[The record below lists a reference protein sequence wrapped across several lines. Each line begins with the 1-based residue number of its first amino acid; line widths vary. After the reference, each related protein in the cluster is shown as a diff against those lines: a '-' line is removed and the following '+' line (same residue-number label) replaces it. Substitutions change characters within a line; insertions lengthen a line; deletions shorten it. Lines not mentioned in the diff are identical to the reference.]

1 VYPATATFTV
11 PDGGSVP
18 IVFYVGDDCGN
29 PLVAETLISF
39 EYQGSTGFIGDTS
52 IQLSD
57 TQSQGAT
64 FYAVTAYDP
73 SPGDLDGPANV
84 FIKITVSNSANG
96 NVSFIYSGTI
106 D

>member
-1 VYPATATFTV
+1 
-11 PDGGSVP
+11 
-18 IVFYVGDDCGN
+18 
-29 PLVAETLISF
+29 
-39 EYQGSTGFIGDTS
+39 
-52 IQLSD
+52 
-57 TQSQGAT
+57 
-64 FYAVTAYDP
+64 VTAYDP